1 MGKGGVP
8 CQICVHPKRHAIEIG
23 MVHHVSGRVLAKR
36 FNCSHDAIQ
45 RHRRKHLSPQM
56 KAAILTAQRPS
67 AVDLESL
74 QRSEGEGI
82 LAQLVVQRARLQQLS
97 DMAMDLGDVRAAVA
111 VENSTTAN
119 LTFVAKLLGQL
130 VQHVEVTRTSVLVS
144 PDWLRIRQSLIT
156 AVRPYPEASRA
167 VGAVLCELE
176 TAVAKDITER
186 KSALV
191 IEAVAVQ

>member
-1 MGKGGVP
+1 
-8 CQICVHPKRHAIEIG
+8 
-23 MVHHVSGRVLAKR
+23 
-36 FNCSHDAIQ
+36 
-45 RHRRKHLSPQM
+45 
-56 KAAILTAQRPS
+56 
-67 AVDLESL
+67 
-74 QRSEGEGI
+74 
-82 LAQLVVQRARLQQLS
+82 
-97 DMAMDLGDVRAAVA
+97 
-111 VENSTTAN
+111 
-119 LTFVAKLLGQL
+119 
-130 VQHVEVTRTSVLVS
+130 VTRTSVLVS

>member
-1 MGKGGVP
+1 V
-8 CQICVHPKRHAIEIG
+8 
-23 MVHHVSGRVLAKR
+23 
-36 FNCSHDAIQ
+36 
-45 RHRRKHLSPQM
+45 
-56 KAAILTAQRPS
+56 
-67 AVDLESL
+67 VDLESL

-82 LAQLVVQRARLQQLS
+82 LGALVVQRARLQQHAELT
-97 DMAMDLGDVRAAVA
+97 MELGDVRAAVA
-111 VENSTTAN
+111 VENSITGN
-119 LTFVAKLLGQL
+119 LTLVAKLLGQL

-186 KSALV
+186 KSPLV
-191 IEAVAVQ
+191 IDAVAV